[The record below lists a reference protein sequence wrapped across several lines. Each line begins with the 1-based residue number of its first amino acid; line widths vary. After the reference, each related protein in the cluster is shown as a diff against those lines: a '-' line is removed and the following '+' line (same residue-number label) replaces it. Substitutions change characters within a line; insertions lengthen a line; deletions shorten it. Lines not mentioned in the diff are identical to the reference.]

1 MKSIKVLGM
10 ALLGMSI
17 IMASCSGE
25 DGKDGLDGNNGTNG
39 TNGTNGDPG
48 DPGADG
54 LACWDL
60 NGNGSGDA
68 AEDINQDGS
77 FDALDCA
84 GMDGQDGADGQDGSD
99 KPNMDFYF
107 QEGFKG
113 YVDNDFDN
121 GTQDA
126 TLNQADPNVNYKDAT
141 TLQVTYSNLDND
153 GRNVVMRF
161 DALGDPIISNLVES
175 GETCADGFYLNQ
187 ATLYLYLNSYIKIGA
202 GVQESIS
209 LHFGFYGPDDTNIFD
224 EEQVTWVTPDGI
236 NLWPSTGGGS
246 MGFVGGLTAGQD
258 DYQVP
263 ILFNESGAGSGVVG
277 WVAIPLPRSV
287 VSDWIC
293 NPDSNKGFRIRIDS
307 NDVNSTS
314 LVMNFISSENDNED
328 LRPLLVIE
336 TEDVEP
342 STTTK
347 MAPSGKAKDWDSMS
361 YEEKM
366 APLYRYFAAKG
377 L

>member
-25 DGKDGLDGNNGTNG
+25 DGIDGKNGQNGTNG

-99 KPNMDFYF
+99 KPNMEFYF
-107 QEGFKG
+107 QNG
-113 YVDNDFDN
+113 YNNYTGTRDAQISPDGVNDSDN
-121 GTQDA
+121 GFMNIRED
-126 TLNQADPNVNYKDAT
+126 LDNVNGQRRS
-141 TLQVTYSNLDND
+141 LL
-153 GRNVVMRF
+153 RF
-161 DALGDPIISNLVES
+161 DGISDVVNAAFDTDNTNCGDSYRV
-175 GETCADGFYLNQ
+175 DQ
-187 ATLYLYLNSYIKIGA
+187 AILYLYSDGSSASTAIPGYIHI
-202 GVQESIS
+202 
-209 LHFGFYGPDDTNIFD
+209 GFYENGDPLFD
-224 EEQVTWVTPDGI
+224 ESTVSWIAANTVDNWLIPGGAASLWAANPFPGSDGYTQYMPLI
-236 NLWPSTGGGS
+236 ATSSQAL
-246 MGFVGGLTAGQD
+246 
-258 DYQVP
+258 
-263 ILFNESGAGSGVVG
+263 G
-277 WVAIPLPRSV
+277 WIAIPLPRNI
-287 VSDWIC
+287 VSNWIC
-293 NPDSNKGFRIRIDS
+293 GDPDNLNKGMRLRLTTEAGAGATRIGFF
-307 NDVNSTS
+307 T
-314 LVMNFISSENDNED
+314 SENGNTD
-328 LRPLLVIE
+328 LRPLLVVQT
-336 TEDVEP
+336 TEVEP
-342 STTTK
+342 SATTK
-347 MAPSGKAKDWDSMS
+347 MAPSGKAKDWENLS

-366 APLYRYFAAKG
+366 APLYRFFAAKG